1 MGGARFV
8 EFNCKSGRTNYMKKH
23 HLCLISVAVLTA
35 GCTSYRHPEPVQA
48 KDALRH
54 AMTEQSKAGALTSV
68 PKSVQSE
75 LLQLNRPPQAISMP
89 EPRLRIAA
97 HDVDAVEFFGS
108 LFKGSRYS
116 VAVHPGVAGQI
127 SVELKDVTLTEVLA
141 VVGDMYGFD
150 VQRKGNVF
158 HVYPAGL
165 RTETIP
171 VNYLMMSRRGLSRT
185 SVSTGGVASNDS
197 NSSNNNNFDNA
208 NGSTNNNTSNR
219 SSNGGSG
226 SDGNGTRIETDTN
239 SDYWTDLRDT
249 LQILVG
255 SGDGRAVITSPQAGL
270 VTVRAYPKELKA
282 VREFLSQSESHLKRQ
297 VVLEARIL
305 EVALSEGYE
314 QGVDWSGLTASWDG
328 NKGIP
333 TVAQPIL
340 TAPGSDP
347 AYKLLNGAG
356 SLGTSLVGA
365 TNPIF
370 KAIGGGAGFTITD
383 GNFNVA
389 VNLLKTQGD
398 VNTLSSPRVTA
409 TNNQKAVIKVG
420 TDEYYVTNASTT
432 ITTTPTGTDK
442 TPNVELTPFFSG
454 IALDVTPQIDEDGKV
469 LLHIHPS
476 VIDTEEQNKVIDMG
490 TTGGKLQL
498 PLAKSSIRESD
509 TVVQA
514 NNGDI
519 IVIGGLMK
527 TDKQEI
533 VSKVPLLGDIPWVG
547 EAFTN
552 RREST
557 KKVELVILLKPTVVE
572 KDTWQNELQRS
583 SELLDKWYPPKG

>member
-1 MGGARFV
+1 
-8 EFNCKSGRTNYMKKH
+8 MKKH
-23 HLCLISVAVLTA
+23 RLCLITVAMMAA
-35 GCTSYRHPEPVQA
+35 GCTTYQHPEPTQA
-48 KDALRH
+48 KDALKQ
-54 AMTEQSKAGALTSV
+54 AMNEQQKQAAPLTAL

-75 LLQLNRPPQAISMP
+75 LLQLNRPQMPVGMP
-89 EPRLRIAA
+89 EKRLRIAA
-97 HDVDAVEFFGS
+97 HDVEAVEFFGS

-116 VAVHPGVAGQI
+116 VAVHPGVAGLV
-127 SVELKDVTLTEVLA
+127 SVELKDVTLPEVLA

-158 HVYPAGL
+158 HIYPAGL

-185 SVSTGGVASNDS
+185 SVSTGGVTANDS
-197 NSSNNNNFDNA
+197 NNSSDSSFDSASNNN
-208 NGSTNNNTSNR
+208 STNNSSGNN
-219 SSNGGSG
+219 SNGNS
-226 SDGNGTRIETDTN
+226 SNGTRIETDTN
-239 SDYWTDLRDT
+239 SDYWTDLRDSLQT
-249 LQILVG
+249 LIG
-255 SGDGRAVITSPQAGL
+255 TGDGRAVITSPQAGL
-270 VTVRAYPKELKA
+270 VTIRAYPKELKA
-282 VREFLSQSESHLKRQ
+282 VREFLTQSESHLKRQ
-297 VVLEARIL
+297 VVLEARII
-305 EVALSEGYE
+305 EVALNEGYE
-314 QGVDWSGLTASWDG
+314 QGVDWSGLSASWDG
-328 NKGIP
+328 NKGI
-333 TVAQPIL
+333 T
-340 TAPGSDP
+340 G
-347 AYKLLNGAG
+347 GG
-356 SLGTSLVGA
+356 SLANTQLP
-365 TNPIF
+365 TTPNQIF
-370 KAIGGGAGFTITD
+370 TALGGGAGFKVSD

-420 TDEYYVTNASTT
+420 TDEYFVTNASTT
-432 ITTTPTGTDK
+432 TVSTTSGDRT

-454 IALDVTPQIDEDGKV
+454 ISLDVTPQIDEEGKV

-476 VIDTEEQNKVIDMG
+476 VIDTEEQTKTIKVTDSD
-490 TTGGKLQL
+490 TLVL

-557 KKVELVILLKPTVVE
+557 KKVELVIMLKPTVVE

-583 SELLDKWYPPKG
+583 SELLDKWYPAKG

>member
-1 MGGARFV
+1 
-8 EFNCKSGRTNYMKKH
+8 MKKH
-23 HLCLISVAVLTA
+23 PFCLLPLALAVA
-35 GCTSYRHPEPVQA
+35 GCTTYRHPEPVQA
-48 KDALRH
+48 KDVLKQ
-54 AMTEQSKAGALTSV
+54 AMSEQSPTAPLTSL
-68 PKSVQSE
+68 PPSVQSE
-75 LLQLNRPPQAISMP
+75 LLQLNRPQQPMTIP
-89 EPRLRIAA
+89 EKRMRIAA

-116 VAVHPGVAGQI
+116 VAVHPGVAGVI
-127 SVELKDVTLTEVLA
+127 SVELKDVTLQEALA
-141 VVGDMYGFD
+141 TVGDMYGFD

-171 VNYLMMSRRGLSRT
+171 VNYLMMARRGLSRT
-185 SVSTGGVASNDS
+185 SVSTGGVTAND
-197 NSSNNNNFDNA
+197 NNNGNNNNFDNGL
-208 NGSTNNNTSNR
+208 NNSGNNNSQGNTA
-219 SSNGGSG
+219 SG
-226 SDGNGTRIETDTN
+226 DNNTNSNGTRIETDSN
-239 SDYWTDLRDT
+239 NDYWTDLRDALQT
-249 LQILVG
+249 LIG
-255 SGDGRAVITSPQAGL
+255 TGEGRAVITSPQAGL

-282 VREFLSQSESHLKRQ
+282 VREFLDQSGEHLKRQ

-305 EVALSEGYE
+305 EVSLNEGYE
-314 QGVDWSGLTASWDG
+314 QGVDWSGLSASWDG
-328 NKGIP
+328 GKGI
-333 TVAQPIL
+333 T
-340 TAPGSDP
+340 G
-347 AYKLLNGAG
+347 GG
-356 SLGTSLVGA
+356 SLMDS
-365 TNPIF
+365 PIASTPNQIF
-370 KAIGGGAGFTITD
+370 RALGGGAGFTISD

-389 VNLLKTQGD
+389 VSLLKTQGD

-420 TDEYYVTNASTT
+420 TDEYFVTNASTT
-432 ITTTPTGTDK
+432 TTTSGTSAPIV

-454 IALDVTPQIDEDGKV
+454 IALDVTPQIDEQGKV

-476 VIDTEEQNKVIDMG
+476 VIDTEEQSKTINVG
-490 TTGGKLQL
+490 TADPLVL

-527 TDKQEI
+527 TDRQEI

-552 RREST
+552 RRESNR
-557 KKVELVILLKPTVVE
+557 KVELVILLKPTVVE
-572 KDTWQNELQRS
+572 KDTWQKELQRS

>member
-1 MGGARFV
+1 
-8 EFNCKSGRTNYMKKH
+8 MKKH
-23 HLCLISVAVLTA
+23 HFCLLPLALAVAA
-35 GCTSYRHPEPVQA
+35 CTSYQHPEPVQA
-48 KDALRH
+48 KDALKQ
-54 AMTEQSKAGALTSV
+54 AMKEQTPTAPLTTL
-68 PKSVQSE
+68 PPSVQSE
-75 LLQLNRPPQAISMP
+75 LLQLNRPQQPLAVP
-89 EPRLRIAA
+89 EKRLRIAA

-116 VAVHPGVAGQI
+116 VAVHPGVAGAI
-127 SVELKDVTLTEVLA
+127 SVELKDVTLQEALA
-141 VVGDMYGFD
+141 TVGDMYGFD

-171 VNYLMMSRRGLSRT
+171 VNYLMMARRGLSRT
-185 SVSTGGVASNDS
+185 SVSTGGVTAND
-197 NSSNNNNFDNA
+197 NNNNGNNNFDSS
-208 NGSTNNNTSNR
+208 GNNNNGNNNLG
-219 SSNGGSG
+219 SSNGDNGS
-226 SDGNGTRIETDTN
+226 SNNSNGTQIETDSN
-239 SDYWTDLRDT
+239 NDYWSDLRDALQT
-249 LQILVG
+249 LIG
-255 SGDGRAVITSPQAGL
+255 TGEGRAVITSPQAGL

-282 VREFLSQSESHLKRQ
+282 VREFLDQSGEHLKRQ

-305 EVALSEGYE
+305 EVALNEGYE
-314 QGVDWSGLTASWDG
+314 QGVDWSGLSASWDG
-328 NKGIP
+328 NKGI
-333 TVAQPIL
+333 T
-340 TAPGSDP
+340 G
-347 AYKLLNGAG
+347 GG
-356 SLGTSLVGA
+356 SLLDS
-365 TNPIF
+365 PIASTPNQIF
-370 KAIGGGAGFTITD
+370 RALGGGAGFTISD

-389 VNLLKTQGD
+389 VSLLKTQGD

-420 TDEYYVTNASTT
+420 TDEYFVTNASTT
-432 ITTTPTGTDK
+432 TTTSGNSAPIV

-454 IALDVTPQIDEDGKV
+454 IALDVTPQIDEAGRV

-476 VIDTEEQNKVIDMG
+476 VIDTEEQSKTINVG
-490 TTGGKLQL
+490 TADPLVL

-572 KDTWQNELQRS
+572 KDTWQKELQRS

>member
-1 MGGARFV
+1 
-8 EFNCKSGRTNYMKKH
+8 MKKH
-23 HLCLISVAVLTA
+23 RLCLITVAMMAA
-35 GCTSYRHPEPVQA
+35 GCTTYQHPEPTQA
-48 KDALRH
+48 KDALKQ
-54 AMTEQSKAGALTSV
+54 AMNEQQKQAAPLTAL

-75 LLQLNRPPQAISMP
+75 LLQLNRPQMPVGMP
-89 EPRLRIAA
+89 EKRLRIAA
-97 HDVDAVEFFGS
+97 HDVEAVEFFGS

-116 VAVHPGVAGQI
+116 VAVHPGVAGLV
-127 SVELKDVTLTEVLA
+127 SVELKDVTLPEVLA

-158 HVYPAGL
+158 HIYPAGL

-185 SVSTGGVASNDS
+185 SVSTGGVTANDS
-197 NSSNNNNFDNA
+197 NNSSDSSFDSASNNN
-208 NGSTNNNTSNR
+208 STNNSSGNNSNGN
-219 SSNGGSG
+219 SSNGS
-226 SDGNGTRIETDTN
+226 RIETDTN
-239 SDYWTDLRDT
+239 SDYWTDLRDSLQT
-249 LQILVG
+249 LIG
-255 SGDGRAVITSPQAGL
+255 TGDGRAVITSPQAGL
-270 VTVRAYPKELKA
+270 VTIRAYPKELKA
-282 VREFLSQSESHLKRQ
+282 VREFLNQSDSHLKRQ
-297 VVLEARIL
+297 VVLEARII
-305 EVALSEGYE
+305 EVALNEGYE
-314 QGVDWSGLTASWDG
+314 QGVDWSGLSASWDG
-328 NKGIP
+328 NKGI
-333 TVAQPIL
+333 T
-340 TAPGSDP
+340 G
-347 AYKLLNGAG
+347 GG
-356 SLGTSLVGA
+356 SLANTQLP
-365 TNPIF
+365 TTPNQIF
-370 KAIGGGAGFTITD
+370 TALGGGAGFKVSD

-420 TDEYYVTNASTT
+420 TDEYFVTNASTT
-432 ITTTPTGTDK
+432 TVSTTSGDRT

-454 IALDVTPQIDEDGKV
+454 ISLDVTPQIDEEGKV

-476 VIDTEEQNKVIDMG
+476 VIDTEEQTKTIKVTDSD
-490 TTGGKLQL
+490 TLVL

-557 KKVELVILLKPTVVE
+557 KKVELVIMLKPTVVE

-583 SELLDKWYPPKG
+583 SELLDKWYPAKG

>member
-1 MGGARFV
+1 
-8 EFNCKSGRTNYMKKH
+8 MKKN
-23 HLCLISVAVLTA
+23 HLCLISVAVLAA

-48 KDALRH
+48 KDALKH
-54 AMTEQSKAGALTSV
+54 AMTEQNKVGALATV

-75 LLQLNRPPQAISMP
+75 LLQMNRPPQAISMP
-89 EPRLRIAA
+89 EQRLRIAA
-97 HDVDAVEFFGS
+97 HDVEAVEFFGS

-116 VAVHPGVAGQI
+116 VAVHPGVGGLV
-127 SVELKDVTLTEVLA
+127 SVELKDVTLPEVLA

-185 SVSTGGVASNDS
+185 SVSTGGVTANDNNSN
-197 NSSNNNNFDNA
+197 NSSVDNA
-208 NGSTNNNTSNR
+208 NGNSSGSNN
-219 SSNGGSG
+219 SSNGSSG
-226 SDGNGTRIETDTN
+226 SNSSNGTRIETDTN
-239 SDYWTDLRDT
+239 SDYWTDLRT
-249 LQILVG
+249 SLEMLIG

-270 VTVRAYPKELKA
+270 VTIRAYPKELKA
-282 VREFLSQSESHLKRQ
+282 VREFLSQSETHLKRQ

-305 EVALSEGYE
+305 EVALNEGYE
-314 QGVDWSGLTASWDG
+314 QGVDWSGLSASWDG
-328 NKGIP
+328 NKGITGGSSLSP
-333 TVAQPIL
+333 TQLPTTPNQIF
-340 TAPGSDP
+340 TA
-347 AYKLLNGAG
+347 L
-356 SLGTSLVGA
+356 
-365 TNPIF
+365 
-370 KAIGGGAGFTITD
+370 GGGAGFKISD
-383 GNFNVA
+383 GNFNMA

-420 TDEYYVTNASTT
+420 TDEYFVTKASTT
-432 ITTTPTGTDK
+432 ITSNSSGVSDR

-454 IALDVTPQIDEDGKV
+454 ISLDVTPQIDEEGKV

-490 TTGGKLQL
+490 TSGGRLEL

-533 VSKVPLLGDIPWVG
+533 VSKVPLLGDIPWIG

-572 KDTWQNELQRS
+572 KDTWQNELKRS
-583 SELLDKWYPPKG
+583 ADLLDKWYPPKG

>member
-8 EFNCKSGRTNYMKKH
+8 EFNCKSGCTYYMKKH
-23 HLCLISVAVLTA
+23 HLCLISAAVLTA

-54 AMTEQSKAGALTSV
+54 AMTEQNKGGALTSV

-185 SVSTGGVASNDS
+185 SVSTGGVASNDN

-208 NGSTNNNTSNR
+208 NNNTNNSTSNR
-219 SSNGGSG
+219 SSNGNSN
-226 SDGNGTRIETDTN
+226 SDSNGTRIETDTN

-249 LQILVG
+249 LQTLIG

-270 VTVRAYPKELKA
+270 VTIRAYPKELKA
-282 VREFLSQSESHLKRQ
+282 VREFLNQSESHLKRQ

-305 EVALSEGYE
+305 EVALNEGYE
-314 QGVDWSGLTASWDG
+314 QGVDWSGLSASWDG
-328 NKGIP
+328 NKGI
-333 TVAQPIL
+333 T
-340 TAPGSDP
+340 G
-347 AYKLLNGAG
+347 GG
-356 SLGTSLVGA
+356 SLTPSTIA
-365 TNPIF
+365 NTPNQIF
-370 KAIGGGAGFTITD
+370 SALGGGAGFKISD

-420 TDEYYVTNASTT
+420 TDEYFVTNASTT
-432 ITTTPTGTDK
+432 TTTSGTSAPIV

-454 IALDVTPQIDEDGKV
+454 IALDVTPQIDEEGKV

-476 VIDTEEQNKVIDMG
+476 VIDTEEQKKTIDVG
-490 TTGGKLQL
+490 TADPLIL

>member
-1 MGGARFV
+1 
-8 EFNCKSGRTNYMKKH
+8 MKTH
-23 HLCLISVAVLTA
+23 RLCLIAVAMMAA
-35 GCTSYRHPEPVQA
+35 GCTTYRHPEPTQA
-48 KDALRH
+48 KDALKQ
-54 AMTEQSKAGALTSV
+54 AMSEQQKQAAPLTTL
-68 PKSVQSE
+68 PESVQSE
-75 LLQLNRPPQAISMP
+75 LLQLNRPQTPVPMP
-89 EPRLRIAA
+89 EKRLRIAA
-97 HDVDAVEFFGS
+97 HDVEAVEFFGS

-116 VAVHPGVAGQI
+116 VAVHPGVSGLV
-127 SVELKDVTLTEVLA
+127 SVELKDVTLQEVLA

-158 HVYPAGL
+158 HIYPAGL

-185 SVSTGGVASNDS
+185 SVSTGGVTSNDNNNSNNNSFDSANSNNTSTS
-197 NSSNNNNFDNA
+197 NSS
-208 NGSTNNNTSNR
+208 G
-219 SSNGGSG
+219 SNGN
-226 SDGNGTRIETDTN
+226 SDNSNGTRIETDTN
-239 SDYWTDLRDT
+239 SDYWTDLRT
-249 LQILVG
+249 SLEMLIG
-255 SGDGRAVITSPQAGL
+255 TGDGRAVITSPQAGL
-270 VTVRAYPKELKA
+270 VTIRAYPKELKA
-282 VREFLSQSESHLKRQ
+282 VREFLNQSESHLKRQ

-314 QGVDWSGLTASWDG
+314 QGVDWSGLTASWGG

-347 AYKLLNGAG
+347 AYNLLNGAG

-365 TNPIF
+365 ANPIF

-420 TDEYYVTNASTT
+420 TDEYFVTNASTT
-432 ITTTPTGTDK
+432 ITTNFSGVSDK

-454 IALDVTPQIDEDGKV
+454 IALDVTPQIDEEGKV

-490 TTGGKLQL
+490 TTGGKLEL
-498 PLAKSSIRESD
+498 PLARSSIRESD

-572 KDTWQNELQRS
+572 KETWQNELQRS
-583 SELLDKWYPPKG
+583 ADLLDKWYPPKG

>member
-1 MGGARFV
+1 
-8 EFNCKSGRTNYMKKH
+8 MKKH
-23 HLCLISVAVLTA
+23 PFCLLPLALAMA
-35 GCTSYRHPEPVQA
+35 GCTTYRHPEPVQA
-48 KDALRH
+48 KDALKQ
-54 AMTEQSKAGALTSV
+54 AMSEQTPTAPLTTL
-68 PKSVQSE
+68 PPSVQSE
-75 LLQLNRPPQAISMP
+75 LLQLNRPLQPLPVP
-89 EPRLRIAA
+89 EKRMRIAA

-116 VAVHPGVAGQI
+116 VAVHPGVAGAI
-127 SVELKDVTLTEVLA
+127 SVELKDVTLQEALA
-141 VVGDMYGFD
+141 TVGDMYGFD

-171 VNYLMMSRRGLSRT
+171 VNYLMMARRGLSRT
-185 SVSTGGVASNDS
+185 SVSTGGVTAND
-197 NSSNNNNFDNA
+197 NNNNGNNNNVDNGLNNGGNNNFD
-208 NGSTNNNTSNR
+208 S
-219 SSNGGSG
+219 SSNGDSNAN
-226 SDGNGTRIETDTN
+226 GNGTRIETDSN
-239 SDYWTDLRDT
+239 NDYWTDLRDSLQT
-249 LQILVG
+249 LIG
-255 SGDGRAVITSPQAGL
+255 NGEGRAVITSPQAGL

-282 VREFLSQSESHLKRQ
+282 VREFLDQSGEHLKRQ

-305 EVALSEGYE
+305 EVSLNEGYE
-314 QGVDWSGLTASWDG
+314 QGVDWSGLSASWDG
-328 NKGIP
+328 GKGI
-333 TVAQPIL
+333 T
-340 TAPGSDP
+340 G
-347 AYKLLNGAG
+347 GG
-356 SLGTSLVGA
+356 SLLDS
-365 TNPIF
+365 PIANTPNQIF
-370 KAIGGGAGFTITD
+370 RALGGGAGFTISD

-389 VNLLKTQGD
+389 VSLLKTQGD

-420 TDEYYVTNASTT
+420 TDEYFVTNASTT
-432 ITTTPTGTDK
+432 TTTSGNSAPIV

-454 IALDVTPQIDEDGKV
+454 IALDVTPQIDEAGRV

-476 VIDTEEQNKVIDMG
+476 VIDTEEQSKTINVG
-490 TTGGKLQL
+490 TADPLVL

-519 IVIGGLMK
+519 VVIGGLMK

-552 RREST
+552 RRESNR
-557 KKVELVILLKPTVVE
+557 KVELVIMLKPTVVE
-572 KDTWQNELQRS
+572 KDTWQQELQRS

>member
-1 MGGARFV
+1 
-8 EFNCKSGRTNYMKKH
+8 MKKH
-23 HLCLISVAVLTA
+23 PFCLLPLALAVA
-35 GCTSYRHPEPVQA
+35 GCTTYRHPEPVQA
-48 KDALRH
+48 KDALKQ
-54 AMTEQSKAGALTSV
+54 AVSEQSPTAPLTSL
-68 PKSVQSE
+68 PPSVQSE
-75 LLQLNRPPQAISMP
+75 LLQLNRPQQPMTIP
-89 EPRLRIAA
+89 EKRMRIAA

-116 VAVHPGVAGQI
+116 VAVHPGVAGVI
-127 SVELKDVTLTEVLA
+127 SVELKDVTLQEALA
-141 VVGDMYGFD
+141 TVGDMYGFD

-171 VNYLMMSRRGLSRT
+171 VNYLMMARRGLSRT
-185 SVSTGGVASNDS
+185 SVSTGGVTAND
-197 NSSNNNNFDNA
+197 NNNGNNNNFDNGL
-208 NGSTNNNTSNR
+208 NNSGNNNSQGNTA
-219 SSNGGSG
+219 SG
-226 SDGNGTRIETDTN
+226 DNNTNSNGTRIETDSN
-239 SDYWTDLRDT
+239 NDYWTDLRDALQT
-249 LQILVG
+249 LIG
-255 SGDGRAVITSPQAGL
+255 TGEGRAVITSPQAGL

-282 VREFLSQSESHLKRQ
+282 VREFLDQSGEHLKRQ

-305 EVALSEGYE
+305 EVSLNEGYE
-314 QGVDWSGLTASWDG
+314 QGVDWSGLSASWDG
-328 NKGIP
+328 GKGI
-333 TVAQPIL
+333 T
-340 TAPGSDP
+340 G
-347 AYKLLNGAG
+347 GG
-356 SLGTSLVGA
+356 SLMDS
-365 TNPIF
+365 PIASTPNQIF
-370 KAIGGGAGFTITD
+370 RALGGGAGFTISD

-389 VNLLKTQGD
+389 VSLLKTQGD

-420 TDEYYVTNASTT
+420 TDEYFVTNASTT
-432 ITTTPTGTDK
+432 TTTSGTSAPIV

-454 IALDVTPQIDEDGKV
+454 IALDVTPQIDEQGKV

-476 VIDTEEQNKVIDMG
+476 VIDTEEQSKTINVG
-490 TTGGKLQL
+490 TADPLVL

-527 TDKQEI
+527 TDRQEI

-552 RREST
+552 RRESNR
-557 KKVELVILLKPTVVE
+557 KVELVILLKPTVVE
-572 KDTWQNELQRS
+572 KDTWQKELQRS

>member
-8 EFNCKSGRTNYMKKH
+8 EFNCKSGCIYYMKKH
-23 HLCLISVAVLTA
+23 HLCLISAAVLTA

-54 AMTEQSKAGALTSV
+54 AMTEQNKGGALTSV

-185 SVSTGGVASNDS
+185 SVSTGGVTANDNNGNS
-197 NSSNNNNFDNA
+197 NSFDNA
-208 NGSTNNNTSNR
+208 NGSNNSTSNSNR
-219 SSNGGSG
+219 SSNGSSN
-226 SDGNGTRIETDTN
+226 SDSNGTRIETDTN

-249 LQILVG
+249 LQTLIG

-270 VTVRAYPKELKA
+270 VTIRAYPKELKA
-282 VREFLSQSESHLKRQ
+282 VREFLNQSESHLKRQ

-305 EVALSEGYE
+305 EVALNEGYE
-314 QGVDWSGLTASWDG
+314 QGVDWSGLSASWDG
-328 NKGIP
+328 NKGITGGGSAAPSQLP
-333 TVAQPIL
+333 TTPNQ
-340 TAPGSDP
+340 
-347 AYKLLNGAG
+347 
-356 SLGTSLVGA
+356 
-365 TNPIF
+365 IF
-370 KAIGGGAGFTITD
+370 SALGGGAGFKISD

-420 TDEYYVTNASTT
+420 TDEYFVTNASTT
-432 ITTTPTGTDK
+432 ITTNSSGVSDK

-454 IALDVTPQIDEDGKV
+454 IALDVTPQIDEEGKV

-476 VIDTEEQNKVIDMG
+476 VIDTEEQQKTIDMG
-490 TTGGKLQL
+490 TSGGTLQL

>member
-1 MGGARFV
+1 
-8 EFNCKSGRTNYMKKH
+8 MKKN
-23 HLCLISVAVLTA
+23 HLCLISVAVLAA

-48 KDALRH
+48 KDALKH
-54 AMTEQSKAGALTSV
+54 AMTEQNKVGALATV

-75 LLQLNRPPQAISMP
+75 LLQMNRPPQAISMP
-89 EPRLRIAA
+89 EQRLRIAA
-97 HDVDAVEFFGS
+97 HDVEAVEFFGS

-116 VAVHPGVAGQI
+116 VAVHPGVGGLV
-127 SVELKDVTLTEVLA
+127 SVELKDVTLPEVLA
-141 VVGDMYGFD
+141 VVGEMYGFD

-185 SVSTGGVASNDS
+185 SVSTGGVTANDNNSN
-197 NSSNNNNFDNA
+197 NSSVDNA
-208 NGSTNNNTSNR
+208 NGNSSGSNN
-219 SSNGGSG
+219 SSNGSSG
-226 SDGNGTRIETDTN
+226 SNSSNGTRIETDTN
-239 SDYWTDLRDT
+239 SDYWTDLRGS
-249 LQILVG
+249 LEMLIG
-255 SGDGRAVITSPQAGL
+255 SGDGRAVIISPQAGL
-270 VTVRAYPKELKA
+270 VTIRAYPKELKA
-282 VREFLSQSESHLKRQ
+282 VREFLSQSETHLKRQ

-305 EVALSEGYE
+305 EVALNEGYE
-314 QGVDWSGLTASWDG
+314 QGVDWSGLSASWDG
-328 NKGIP
+328 NKGI
-333 TVAQPIL
+333 T
-340 TAPGSDP
+340 G
-347 AYKLLNGAG
+347 GG
-356 SLGTSLVGA
+356 SLSL
-365 TNPIF
+365 TQLPTTPNQIF
-370 KAIGGGAGFTITD
+370 TALGGGAGFKISD

-420 TDEYYVTNASTT
+420 TDEYFVTNATTT
-432 ITTTPTGTDK
+432 ITSTTTGSER

-454 IALDVTPQIDEDGKV
+454 IALDVTPQIDEEGRV

-476 VIDTEEQNKVIDMG
+476 VIDTEEQNKTIDLG
-490 TTGGKLQL
+490 TTGGKMTL

-533 VSKVPLLGDIPWVG
+533 VSKVPLLGDIPWIG

-557 KKVELVILLKPTVVE
+557 KKVELVIMLKPTVVE
-572 KDTWQNELQRS
+572 KDTWQNELKRS
-583 SELLDKWYPPKG
+583 ADLLDKWYPPKG

>member
-1 MGGARFV
+1 
-8 EFNCKSGRTNYMKKH
+8 MKKH
-23 HLCLISVAVLTA
+23 RLCLITVAMMAA
-35 GCTSYRHPEPVQA
+35 GCTTYQHPEPTQA
-48 KDALRH
+48 KDALKQ
-54 AMTEQSKAGALTSV
+54 AMNEQQKQAAPLTAL

-75 LLQLNRPPQAISMP
+75 LLQLNRPQMPVGMP
-89 EPRLRIAA
+89 EKRLRIAA
-97 HDVDAVEFFGS
+97 HDVEAVEFFGS

-116 VAVHPGVAGQI
+116 VAVHPGVAGLV
-127 SVELKDVTLTEVLA
+127 SVELKDVTLPEVLA

-158 HVYPAGL
+158 HIYPAGL

-185 SVSTGGVASNDS
+185 SVSTGGVTANDS
-197 NSSNNNNFDNA
+197 NNSSDSSFDSASNNNS
-208 NGSTNNNTSNR
+208 GSNSST
-219 SSNGGSG
+219 SSNSSG
-226 SDGNGTRIETDTN
+226 DNNNGTRIETDTN
-239 SDYWTDLRDT
+239 SDYWTDLRDSLQT
-249 LQILVG
+249 LIG
-255 SGDGRAVITSPQAGL
+255 TGDGRAVITSPQAGL
-270 VTVRAYPKELKA
+270 VTIRAYPKELKA
-282 VREFLSQSESHLKRQ
+282 VREFLTQSESHLKRQ
-297 VVLEARIL
+297 VVLEARII
-305 EVALSEGYE
+305 EVALNEGYE
-314 QGVDWSGLTASWDG
+314 QGVDWSGLSASWDG
-328 NKGIP
+328 KKGI
-333 TVAQPIL
+333 TGGQ
-340 TAPGSDP
+340 
-347 AYKLLNGAG
+347 
-356 SLGTSLVGA
+356 SLANTQLPS
-365 TNPIF
+365 TPNQIF
-370 KAIGGGAGFTITD
+370 SALGGGAGFKISD

-432 ITTTPTGTDK
+432 ITTTSTGTDK

-454 IALDVTPQIDEDGKV
+454 IALDVTPQIDEEGKV

-490 TTGGKLQL
+490 TSGGKLQL

-557 KKVELVILLKPTVVE
+557 KKVELVIMLKPTVVE

-583 SELLDKWYPPKG
+583 SELLDKWYPAKG

>member
-1 MGGARFV
+1 
-8 EFNCKSGRTNYMKKH
+8 MKKH
-23 HLCLISVAVLTA
+23 PFCLLPLALAVA
-35 GCTSYRHPEPVQA
+35 GCTTYRHPEPVQA
-48 KDALRH
+48 KDALKQ
-54 AMTEQSKAGALTSV
+54 AMSEQSPTAPLTSL
-68 PKSVQSE
+68 PPSVQSE
-75 LLQLNRPPQAISMP
+75 LLQLNRPQQPMTIP
-89 EPRLRIAA
+89 EKRMRIAA

-116 VAVHPGVAGQI
+116 VAVHPGVAGVI
-127 SVELKDVTLTEVLA
+127 SVELKDVTLQEALA
-141 VVGDMYGFD
+141 TVGDMYGFD

-171 VNYLMMSRRGLSRT
+171 VNYLMMARRGLSRT
-185 SVSTGGVASNDS
+185 SVSTGGVTAND
-197 NSSNNNNFDNA
+197 NNNGNNNNFDNGL
-208 NGSTNNNTSNR
+208 NNSGNNNSQGNTA
-219 SSNGGSG
+219 SG
-226 SDGNGTRIETDTN
+226 DNNTNSNGTRIETDSN
-239 SDYWTDLRDT
+239 NDYWTDLRDALQT
-249 LQILVG
+249 LIG
-255 SGDGRAVITSPQAGL
+255 TGEGRAVITSPQAGL

-282 VREFLSQSESHLKRQ
+282 VREFLDQSGEHLKRQ

-305 EVALSEGYE
+305 EVSLNEGYE
-314 QGVDWSGLTASWDG
+314 QGVDWSGLSASWDG
-328 NKGIP
+328 GKGI
-333 TVAQPIL
+333 T
-340 TAPGSDP
+340 G
-347 AYKLLNGAG
+347 GG
-356 SLGTSLVGA
+356 SLMDS
-365 TNPIF
+365 PIASTPNQIF
-370 KAIGGGAGFTITD
+370 RALGGGAGFTISD

-389 VNLLKTQGD
+389 VSLLKTQGD

-420 TDEYYVTNASTT
+420 TDEYFVTNASTT
-432 ITTTPTGTDK
+432 TTTSGTSAPIV

-454 IALDVTPQIDEDGKV
+454 IALDVTPQIDEQGKV

-476 VIDTEEQNKVIDMG
+476 VIDTEEQSKTINVG
-490 TTGGKLQL
+490 TADPLVL

-527 TDKQEI
+527 TDRQEI

-552 RREST
+552 RRESNR
-557 KKVELVILLKPTVVE
+557 KVELVIVLKPTVVE
-572 KDTWQNELQRS
+572 KDTWQKELQRS

>member
-8 EFNCKSGRTNYMKKH
+8 EFNCKSGCTYYMKKH
-23 HLCLISVAVLTA
+23 HLCLISAAMLTA

-54 AMTEQSKAGALTSV
+54 AMTEQNKGGALTSV

-185 SVSTGGVASNDS
+185 SVSTGGVASNDN

-208 NGSTNNNTSNR
+208 NNNTNNSTSNR
-219 SSNGGSG
+219 SSSG
-226 SDGNGTRIETDTN
+226 NSNSDSNGTRIETDTN

-249 LQILVG
+249 LQTLIG

-270 VTVRAYPKELKA
+270 VTIRAYPKELKA
-282 VREFLSQSESHLKRQ
+282 VREFLNQSESHLKRQ

-305 EVALSEGYE
+305 EVSLNEGYE
-314 QGVDWSGLTASWDG
+314 QGVDWSGLSASWDG
-328 NKGIP
+328 NKGI
-333 TVAQPIL
+333 T
-340 TAPGSDP
+340 G
-347 AYKLLNGAG
+347 GG
-356 SLGTSLVGA
+356 SLTPS
-365 TNPIF
+365 TIINTPNQIF
-370 KAIGGGAGFTITD
+370 SALGGGAGFKISD

-420 TDEYYVTNASTT
+420 TDEYFVTNASTT
-432 ITTTPTGTDK
+432 TTTSGTSAPIV

-454 IALDVTPQIDEDGKV
+454 IALDVTPQIDEEGKV

-476 VIDTEEQNKVIDMG
+476 VIDTEEQKKTIDVG
-490 TTGGKLQL
+490 TADPLIL

>member
-1 MGGARFV
+1 
-8 EFNCKSGRTNYMKKH
+8 MKKH
-23 HLCLISVAVLTA
+23 PFCLLPLALAVA
-35 GCTSYRHPEPVQA
+35 GCTTYRHPEPVQA
-48 KDALRH
+48 KDALKQ
-54 AMTEQSKAGALTSV
+54 AMSEQSPTAPLTSL
-68 PKSVQSE
+68 PPSVQSE
-75 LLQLNRPPQAISMP
+75 LLQLNRPQQPMTIP
-89 EPRLRIAA
+89 EKRMRIAA

-116 VAVHPGVAGQI
+116 VAVHPGVAGVI
-127 SVELKDVTLTEVLA
+127 SVELKDVTLQEALA
-141 VVGDMYGFD
+141 TVGDMYGFD

-171 VNYLMMSRRGLSRT
+171 VNYLMMARRGLSRT
-185 SVSTGGVASNDS
+185 SVSTGGVTAND
-197 NSSNNNNFDNA
+197 NNNGNNNNFDNGL
-208 NGSTNNNTSNR
+208 NNSGNNNQGNTA
-219 SSNGGSG
+219 SG
-226 SDGNGTRIETDTN
+226 DNNTNSNGTRIETDSN
-239 SDYWTDLRDT
+239 NDYWTDLRDALQT
-249 LQILVG
+249 LIG
-255 SGDGRAVITSPQAGL
+255 TGEGRAVITSPQAGL

-282 VREFLSQSESHLKRQ
+282 VREFLDQSGEHLKRQ

-305 EVALSEGYE
+305 EVSLNEGYE
-314 QGVDWSGLTASWDG
+314 QGVDWSGLSASWDG
-328 NKGIP
+328 GKGI
-333 TVAQPIL
+333 T
-340 TAPGSDP
+340 G
-347 AYKLLNGAG
+347 GG
-356 SLGTSLVGA
+356 SLMDS
-365 TNPIF
+365 PIASTPNQIF
-370 KAIGGGAGFTITD
+370 RALGGGAGFTISD

-389 VNLLKTQGD
+389 VSLLKTQGD

-420 TDEYYVTNASTT
+420 TDEYFVTNASTT
-432 ITTTPTGTDK
+432 TTTSGTSAPIV

-454 IALDVTPQIDEDGKV
+454 IALDVTPQIDEQGKV

-476 VIDTEEQNKVIDMG
+476 VIDTEEQSKTISVG
-490 TTGGKLQL
+490 TADPLVL

-527 TDKQEI
+527 TDRQEI

-552 RREST
+552 RRESNR
-557 KKVELVILLKPTVVE
+557 KVELVILLKPTVVE
-572 KDTWQNELQRS
+572 KDTWQKELQRS

>member
-1 MGGARFV
+1 
-8 EFNCKSGRTNYMKKH
+8 MKKH
-23 HLCLISVAVLTA
+23 PFCLLPLALAVA
-35 GCTSYRHPEPVQA
+35 GCTTYRHPEPVQA
-48 KDALRH
+48 KDALKQ
-54 AMTEQSKAGALTSV
+54 AMSEQSPTAPLTSL
-68 PKSVQSE
+68 PPSVQSE
-75 LLQLNRPPQAISMP
+75 LLQLNRPQQPMTIP
-89 EPRLRIAA
+89 EKRMRIAA

-116 VAVHPGVAGQI
+116 VAVHPGVAGVI
-127 SVELKDVTLTEVLA
+127 SVELKDVTLQEALA
-141 VVGDMYGFD
+141 TVGDMYGFD

-171 VNYLMMSRRGLSRT
+171 VNYLMMARRGLSRT
-185 SVSTGGVASNDS
+185 SVSTGGVTAND
-197 NSSNNNNFDNA
+197 NNNGNNNNFDNGL
-208 NGSTNNNTSNR
+208 NNSGNNNSQGNTA
-219 SSNGGSG
+219 SG
-226 SDGNGTRIETDTN
+226 DNNTNSNGTRIETDSN
-239 SDYWTDLRDT
+239 NDYWTDLRDALQT
-249 LQILVG
+249 LIG
-255 SGDGRAVITSPQAGL
+255 TGEGRAVITSPQAGL

-282 VREFLSQSESHLKRQ
+282 VREFLDQSGEHLKRQ

-305 EVALSEGYE
+305 EVSLNEGYE
-314 QGVDWSGLTASWDG
+314 QGVDWSGLSASWDG
-328 NKGIP
+328 GKGI
-333 TVAQPIL
+333 T
-340 TAPGSDP
+340 G
-347 AYKLLNGAG
+347 GG
-356 SLGTSLVGA
+356 SLLDS
-365 TNPIF
+365 PIASTPNQIF
-370 KAIGGGAGFTITD
+370 RALGGGAGFTISD

-389 VNLLKTQGD
+389 VSLLKTQGD

-420 TDEYYVTNASTT
+420 TDEYFVTNASTT
-432 ITTTPTGTDK
+432 TTTSGNSAPIV

-454 IALDVTPQIDEDGKV
+454 IALDVTPQIDEAGRV

-476 VIDTEEQNKVIDMG
+476 VIDTEEQSKTINVG
-490 TTGGKLQL
+490 TADPLVL

-572 KDTWQNELQRS
+572 KDTWQKELQRS

>member
-1 MGGARFV
+1 
-8 EFNCKSGRTNYMKKH
+8 MKKH
-23 HLCLISVAVLTA
+23 RLCLITVAMMAA
-35 GCTSYRHPEPVQA
+35 GCTTYQHPEPTQA
-48 KDALRH
+48 KDALKQ
-54 AMTEQSKAGALTSV
+54 AMNEQQKQAAPLTAL

-75 LLQLNRPPQAISMP
+75 LLQLNRPQMPVGMP
-89 EPRLRIAA
+89 EKRLRIAA
-97 HDVDAVEFFGS
+97 HDVEAVEFFGS

-116 VAVHPGVAGQI
+116 VAVHPGVAGQV
-127 SVELKDVTLTEVLA
+127 SVELKDVTLPEVLA

-158 HVYPAGL
+158 HIYPAGL

-185 SVSTGGVASNDS
+185 SVSTGGVTANDS
-197 NSSNNNNFDNA
+197 NNDSNGSFDNSSNNN
-208 NGSTNNNTSNR
+208 STNNS
-219 SSNGGSG
+219 SSNNSSG
-226 SDGNGTRIETDTN
+226 DSSNGTRIETDTN
-239 SDYWTDLRDT
+239 SDYWTDLRDSLQT
-249 LQILVG
+249 LIG

-270 VTVRAYPKELKA
+270 VTIRAYPKELKA

-297 VVLEARIL
+297 VVLEARII
-305 EVALSEGYE
+305 EVALNEGYE
-314 QGVDWSGLTASWDG
+314 QGVDWSGLSASWDG
-328 NKGIP
+328 GKGI
-333 TVAQPIL
+333 T
-340 TAPGSDP
+340 G
-347 AYKLLNGAG
+347 GG
-356 SLGTSLVGA
+356 SLAGTQLP
-365 TNPIF
+365 TTPNQIF
-370 KAIGGGAGFTITD
+370 SALGGGAGFKISD

-420 TDEYYVTNASTT
+420 TDEYFVTNASTT
-432 ITTTPTGTDK
+432 TVTSTGTAEPIV

-454 IALDVTPQIDEDGKV
+454 IALDVTPQIDEEGRV

-476 VIDTEEQNKVIDMG
+476 VIDTEEQKKIINVG
-490 TTGGKLQL
+490 TAKPLEL

-557 KKVELVILLKPTVVE
+557 KKVELVIMLKPTVVE

-583 SELLDKWYPPKG
+583 SELLDKWYPAKG

>member
-1 MGGARFV
+1 
-8 EFNCKSGRTNYMKKH
+8 MKKH
-23 HLCLISVAVLTA
+23 PFCLLPLALAVA
-35 GCTSYRHPEPVQA
+35 GCTTYRHPEPVQA
-48 KDALRH
+48 KDALKQ
-54 AMTEQSKAGALTSV
+54 AMSEQSPTAPLTSL
-68 PKSVQSE
+68 PPSVQSE
-75 LLQLNRPPQAISMP
+75 LLQFNRPQQPMTIP
-89 EPRLRIAA
+89 EKRMRIAA

-116 VAVHPGVAGQI
+116 VAVHPGVAGVI
-127 SVELKDVTLTEVLA
+127 SVELKDVTLQEALA
-141 VVGDMYGFD
+141 TVGDMYGFD

-171 VNYLMMSRRGLSRT
+171 VNYLMMARRGLSRT
-185 SVSTGGVASNDS
+185 SVSTGGVTAND
-197 NSSNNNNFDNA
+197 NNNGNNNNFDNGL
-208 NGSTNNNTSNR
+208 NNSGNNNSQGNTA
-219 SSNGGSG
+219 SG
-226 SDGNGTRIETDTN
+226 DNNTNSNGTRIETDSN
-239 SDYWTDLRDT
+239 NDYWTDLRDSLQT
-249 LQILVG
+249 LIG
-255 SGDGRAVITSPQAGL
+255 TGEGRAVITSPQAGL

-282 VREFLSQSESHLKRQ
+282 VREFLDQSGEHLKRQ

-305 EVALSEGYE
+305 EVSLNEGYE
-314 QGVDWSGLTASWDG
+314 QGVDWSGLSASWDG
-328 NKGIP
+328 GKGI
-333 TVAQPIL
+333 T
-340 TAPGSDP
+340 G
-347 AYKLLNGAG
+347 GG
-356 SLGTSLVGA
+356 SLMDS
-365 TNPIF
+365 PIASTPNQIF
-370 KAIGGGAGFTITD
+370 RALGGGAGFTISD

-389 VNLLKTQGD
+389 VSLLKTQGD

-420 TDEYYVTNASTT
+420 TDEYFVTNASTT
-432 ITTTPTGTDK
+432 TTTSGTSAPIV

-454 IALDVTPQIDEDGKV
+454 IALDVTPQIDEQGKV

-476 VIDTEEQNKVIDMG
+476 VIDTEEQSKTISVG
-490 TTGGKLQL
+490 TADPLVL

-527 TDKQEI
+527 TDRQEI

-552 RREST
+552 RRESNR
-557 KKVELVILLKPTVVE
+557 KVELVILLKPTVVE
-572 KDTWQNELQRS
+572 KDTWQKELQRS

>member
-1 MGGARFV
+1 
-8 EFNCKSGRTNYMKKH
+8 MKKH
-23 HLCLISVAVLTA
+23 HFCLLPLALAVAA
-35 GCTSYRHPEPVQA
+35 CTSYQHPEPVQA
-48 KDALRH
+48 KDALKQ
-54 AMTEQSKAGALTSV
+54 AMKEQTPTAPLTTL
-68 PKSVQSE
+68 PPSVQSE
-75 LLQLNRPPQAISMP
+75 LLQLNRPQQPLAVP
-89 EPRLRIAA
+89 EKRLRIAA

-116 VAVHPGVAGQI
+116 VAVHPGVAGAI
-127 SVELKDVTLTEVLA
+127 SVELKDVTLQEALA
-141 VVGDMYGFD
+141 TVGDMYGFD

-171 VNYLMMSRRGLSRT
+171 VNYLMMARRGLSRT
-185 SVSTGGVASNDS
+185 SVSTGGVTANDNNNNGNNNVDSSGNNNNGNNSLGSSNGDNGNS
-197 NSSNNNNFDNA
+197 NSS
-208 NGSTNNNTSNR
+208 
-219 SSNGGSG
+219 
-226 SDGNGTRIETDTN
+226 NGTRIETDSN
-239 SDYWTDLRDT
+239 NDYWSDLRDALQT
-249 LQILVG
+249 LIG
-255 SGDGRAVITSPQAGL
+255 TGEGRAVITSPQAGL
-270 VTVRAYPKELKA
+270 ITVRAYPKELKA
-282 VREFLSQSESHLKRQ
+282 VREFLDQSGEHLKRQ

-305 EVALSEGYE
+305 EVALNEGYE

-340 TAPGSDP
+340 TAPGSNP
-347 AYKLLNGAG
+347 AYNLLNGAG

-389 VNLLKTQGD
+389 VSLLKTQGD

-420 TDEYYVTNASTT
+420 TDEYFVTNASTT
-432 ITTTPTGTDK
+432 TTTSGNSAPIV

-454 IALDVTPQIDEDGKV
+454 IALDVTPQIDEAGRV

-476 VIDTEEQNKVIDMG
+476 VIDTEEQSKTINVG
-490 TTGGKLQL
+490 TADPLVL
-498 PLAKSSIRESD
+498 PLAKSAIRESD

-572 KDTWQNELQRS
+572 KDTWQQELQRS

>member
-1 MGGARFV
+1 
-8 EFNCKSGRTNYMKKH
+8 MKKPPF
-23 HLCLISVAVLTA
+23 CLLPLALAVA
-35 GCTSYRHPEPVQA
+35 GCTTYRHPEPVQA
-48 KDALRH
+48 KDALKQ
-54 AMTEQSKAGALTSV
+54 AMSEQSPTAPLTSL
-68 PKSVQSE
+68 PPSVQSE
-75 LLQLNRPPQAISMP
+75 LLQLNRPQQPMTIP
-89 EPRLRIAA
+89 EKRMRIAA

-116 VAVHPGVAGQI
+116 VAVHPGVAGVI
-127 SVELKDVTLTEVLA
+127 SVELKDVTLQEALA
-141 VVGDMYGFD
+141 TVGDMYGFD

-171 VNYLMMSRRGLSRT
+171 VNYLMMARRGLSRT
-185 SVSTGGVASNDS
+185 SVSTGGVTAND
-197 NSSNNNNFDNA
+197 NNNGNNNFDNGL
-208 NGSTNNNTSNR
+208 NNSGNNNSQGNTA
-219 SSNGGSG
+219 SG
-226 SDGNGTRIETDTN
+226 DNNTNSNGTRIETDSN
-239 SDYWTDLRDT
+239 NDYWTDLRDALQT
-249 LQILVG
+249 LIG
-255 SGDGRAVITSPQAGL
+255 TGEGRAVITSPQAGL

-282 VREFLSQSESHLKRQ
+282 VREFLDQSGEHLKRQ

-305 EVALSEGYE
+305 EVSLNEGYE
-314 QGVDWSGLTASWDG
+314 QGVDWSGLSASWDG
-328 NKGIP
+328 GKGI
-333 TVAQPIL
+333 T
-340 TAPGSDP
+340 G
-347 AYKLLNGAG
+347 GG
-356 SLGTSLVGA
+356 SLMDS
-365 TNPIF
+365 PIASTPNQIF
-370 KAIGGGAGFTITD
+370 RALGGGAGFTISD

-389 VNLLKTQGD
+389 VSLLKTQGD

-420 TDEYYVTNASTT
+420 TDEYFVTNASTT
-432 ITTTPTGTDK
+432 TTTSGTSAPIV

-454 IALDVTPQIDEDGKV
+454 IALDVTPQIDEQGKV

-476 VIDTEEQNKVIDMG
+476 VIDTEEQSKTISVG
-490 TTGGKLQL
+490 TADPLVL

-527 TDKQEI
+527 TDRQEI

-552 RREST
+552 RRESNR
-557 KKVELVILLKPTVVE
+557 KVELVILLKPTVVE
-572 KDTWQNELQRS
+572 KDTWQKELQRS

>member
-1 MGGARFV
+1 
-8 EFNCKSGRTNYMKKH
+8 MKTH
-23 HLCLISVAVLTA
+23 RLCLITVAMMAA
-35 GCTSYRHPEPVQA
+35 GCTTYQHPEPTQA
-48 KDALRH
+48 KDALKQ
-54 AMTEQSKAGALTSV
+54 AMNEQQKQAAPLTTL

-75 LLQLNRPPQAISMP
+75 LLQLNRPQMPVGMP
-89 EPRLRIAA
+89 EKRLRIAA
-97 HDVDAVEFFGS
+97 NDVEAVEFFGS

-116 VAVHPGVAGQI
+116 VAVHPGVAGLV
-127 SVELKDVTLTEVLA
+127 SVELKDVTLPEVLA

-150 VQRKGNVF
+150 VQRKGNIF
-158 HVYPAGL
+158 HIYPAGL

-185 SVSTGGVASNDS
+185 SVSTGGVTANDS
-197 NSSNNNNFDNA
+197 NNGSNNGSLDNSSNNS
-208 NGSTNNNTSNR
+208 STN
-219 SSNGGSG
+219 SSSSSSSG
-226 SDGNGTRIETDTN
+226 SDNSNGTRIETDTN
-239 SDYWTDLRDT
+239 SDYWTDLRDSLQT
-249 LQILVG
+249 LIG

-270 VTVRAYPKELKA
+270 VTIRAYPKELKA
-282 VREFLSQSESHLKRQ
+282 VREFLTQSESHLKRQ
-297 VVLEARIL
+297 VVLEARII
-305 EVALSEGYE
+305 EVALNEGYE
-314 QGVDWSGLTASWDG
+314 QGVDWSGLSASWDG
-328 NKGIP
+328 GKGITGGGSAANSQLP
-333 TVAQPIL
+333 TTPNQ
-340 TAPGSDP
+340 
-347 AYKLLNGAG
+347 
-356 SLGTSLVGA
+356 
-365 TNPIF
+365 IF
-370 KAIGGGAGFTITD
+370 SALGGGAGFKISD

-420 TDEYYVTNASTT
+420 TDEYFVTNASTS
-432 ITTTPTGTDK
+432 TTTSTGAEPIV

-454 IALDVTPQIDEDGKV
+454 IALDVTPQIDEEGRV

-476 VIDTEEQNKVIDMG
+476 VIDTEEQKKIIKVG
-490 TTGGKLQL
+490 TAEPLEL

-533 VSKVPLLGDIPWVG
+533 VSKVPLLGDIPWIG

-557 KKVELVILLKPTVVE
+557 KKVELVIMLKPTVVE
-572 KDTWQNELQRS
+572 KDTWQNELKRS
-583 SELLDKWYPPKG
+583 SDLLDKWYPAKG

>member
-1 MGGARFV
+1 
-8 EFNCKSGRTNYMKKH
+8 MKKH
-23 HLCLISVAVLTA
+23 RLCLITVAMMAA
-35 GCTSYRHPEPVQA
+35 GCTTYKHPEPTQA
-48 KDALRH
+48 KDALKQ
-54 AMTEQSKAGALTSV
+54 AMNEQQKQAAPLTAL

-75 LLQLNRPPQAISMP
+75 LLQLNRPQMPVGMP
-89 EPRLRIAA
+89 EKRLRIAA
-97 HDVDAVEFFGS
+97 HDVEAVEFFGS

-116 VAVHPGVAGQI
+116 VAVHPGVAGLV
-127 SVELKDVTLTEVLA
+127 SVELKDVTLPEVLA

-158 HVYPAGL
+158 HIYPAGL

-185 SVSTGGVASNDS
+185 SVSTGGVTANDS
-197 NSSNNNNFDNA
+197 NNSSDSSFDSASNNN
-208 NGSTNNNTSNR
+208 STNNSSGNN
-219 SSNGGSG
+219 SNGNS
-226 SDGNGTRIETDTN
+226 SNGTRIETDTN
-239 SDYWTDLRDT
+239 SDYWTDLRDSLQT
-249 LQILVG
+249 LIG
-255 SGDGRAVITSPQAGL
+255 TGDGRAVITSPQAGL
-270 VTVRAYPKELKA
+270 VTIRAYPKELKA
-282 VREFLSQSESHLKRQ
+282 VREFLNQSESHLKRQ
-297 VVLEARIL
+297 VVLEARII
-305 EVALSEGYE
+305 EVALNEGYE
-314 QGVDWSGLTASWDG
+314 QGVDWSGLSASWDG
-328 NKGIP
+328 GKGI
-333 TVAQPIL
+333 T
-340 TAPGSDP
+340 G
-347 AYKLLNGAG
+347 GG
-356 SLGTSLVGA
+356 SLAGTQLP
-365 TNPIF
+365 TTPNQIF
-370 KAIGGGAGFTITD
+370 SALGGGAGFKISD

-420 TDEYYVTNASTT
+420 TDEYFVTNASTT
-432 ITTTPTGTDK
+432 TVTSTGTAEPIV

-454 IALDVTPQIDEDGKV
+454 IALDVTPQIDEEGKV

-476 VIDTEEQNKVIDMG
+476 VIDTEEQKKIINVG
-490 TTGGKLQL
+490 TAKPLEL

-557 KKVELVILLKPTVVE
+557 KKVELVIMLKPTVVE

-583 SELLDKWYPPKG
+583 SELLDKWYPAKG

>member
-1 MGGARFV
+1 
-8 EFNCKSGRTNYMKKH
+8 MKKH
-23 HLCLISVAVLTA
+23 HFCLLPLALAVAA
-35 GCTSYRHPEPVQA
+35 CTSYQHPEPVQA
-48 KDALRH
+48 KDALKQ
-54 AMTEQSKAGALTSV
+54 AMKEQTPTALLTTL
-68 PKSVQSE
+68 PPSVQSE
-75 LLQLNRPPQAISMP
+75 LLQLNRPQQPLAVP
-89 EPRLRIAA
+89 EKRLRIAA

-116 VAVHPGVAGQI
+116 VAVHPGVAGAI
-127 SVELKDVTLTEVLA
+127 SVELKDVTLQEALA
-141 VVGDMYGFD
+141 TVGDMYGFD

-158 HVYPAGL
+158 HIYPAGL

-171 VNYLMMSRRGLSRT
+171 VNYLMMARRGLSRT
-185 SVSTGGVASNDS
+185 SVSTGGVTAND
-197 NSSNNNNFDNA
+197 NNNNGNNNFDSS
-208 NGSTNNNTSNR
+208 GNNNNGNNNLG
-219 SSNGGSG
+219 SSNGDNGNSNN
-226 SDGNGTRIETDTN
+226 SNGTRIETDSN
-239 SDYWTDLRDT
+239 NDYWSDLRDALQT
-249 LQILVG
+249 LIG
-255 SGDGRAVITSPQAGL
+255 TGEGRAVITSPQAGL

-282 VREFLSQSESHLKRQ
+282 VREFLDQSGEHLKRQ

-305 EVALSEGYE
+305 EVSLNEGYE
-314 QGVDWSGLTASWDG
+314 QGVDWSGLSASWDG
-328 NKGIP
+328 NKGI
-333 TVAQPIL
+333 T
-340 TAPGSDP
+340 G
-347 AYKLLNGAG
+347 GG
-356 SLGTSLVGA
+356 SLLDS
-365 TNPIF
+365 PIASTPNQIF
-370 KAIGGGAGFTITD
+370 RALGGGAGFTISD

-389 VNLLKTQGD
+389 VSLLKTQGD

-420 TDEYYVTNASTT
+420 TDEYFVTNASTT
-432 ITTTPTGTDK
+432 TTTSGNSAPIV

-454 IALDVTPQIDEDGKV
+454 IALDVTPQIDEAGRV

-476 VIDTEEQNKVIDMG
+476 VIDTEEQSKTINVG
-490 TTGGKLQL
+490 TADPLVL
-498 PLAKSSIRESD
+498 PLAKSAIRESD

-572 KDTWQNELQRS
+572 KDTWQKELQRS

>member
-1 MGGARFV
+1 
-8 EFNCKSGRTNYMKKH
+8 MKKH
-23 HLCLISVAVLTA
+23 RLCLITVAMMAA
-35 GCTSYRHPEPVQA
+35 GCTTYQHPEPTQA
-48 KDALRH
+48 KDALKQ
-54 AMTEQSKAGALTSV
+54 AMNEQQKQAAPLTAL

-75 LLQLNRPPQAISMP
+75 LLQRNRPQMPVGMP
-89 EPRLRIAA
+89 EKRLRIAA
-97 HDVDAVEFFGS
+97 HDVEAVEFFGS

-116 VAVHPGVAGQI
+116 VAVHPGVAGLV
-127 SVELKDVTLTEVLA
+127 SVELKDVTLPEVLA

-158 HVYPAGL
+158 HIYPAGL

-185 SVSTGGVASNDS
+185 SVSTGGVTANDS
-197 NSSNNNNFDNA
+197 NNSSDSSFDSASNNN
-208 NGSTNNNTSNR
+208 STNNSSGNN
-219 SSNGGSG
+219 SNGNS
-226 SDGNGTRIETDTN
+226 SNGTRIETDTN
-239 SDYWTDLRDT
+239 SDYWTDLRDSLQT
-249 LQILVG
+249 LIG
-255 SGDGRAVITSPQAGL
+255 TGDGRAVITSPQAGL
-270 VTVRAYPKELKA
+270 VTIRAYPKELKA
-282 VREFLSQSESHLKRQ
+282 VREFLNQSDSHLKRQ
-297 VVLEARIL
+297 VVLEARII
-305 EVALSEGYE
+305 EVALNEGYE
-314 QGVDWSGLTASWDG
+314 QGVDWSGLSASWDG
-328 NKGIP
+328 NKGI
-333 TVAQPIL
+333 T
-340 TAPGSDP
+340 G
-347 AYKLLNGAG
+347 GG
-356 SLGTSLVGA
+356 SLANTQLP
-365 TNPIF
+365 TTPNQIF
-370 KAIGGGAGFTITD
+370 TALGGGAGFKVSD

-420 TDEYYVTNASTT
+420 TDEYFVTNASTT
-432 ITTTPTGTDK
+432 TVSTTSGDRT

-454 IALDVTPQIDEDGKV
+454 ISLDVTPQIDEEGKV

-476 VIDTEEQNKVIDMG
+476 VIDTEEQTKTIKVTDSD
-490 TTGGKLQL
+490 TLVL

-557 KKVELVILLKPTVVE
+557 KKVELVIMLKPTVVE

-583 SELLDKWYPPKG
+583 SELLDKWYPAKG

>member
-1 MGGARFV
+1 
-8 EFNCKSGRTNYMKKH
+8 MKKN
-23 HLCLISVAVLTA
+23 HLCLISVAVLA
-35 GCTSYRHPEPVQA
+35 VGCTSYRHPEPVQA
-48 KDALRH
+48 KDALKH
-54 AMTEQSKAGALTSV
+54 AMTEQNKVGALATV

-75 LLQLNRPPQAISMP
+75 LLQMNRPPQAISMP
-89 EPRLRIAA
+89 EQRLRIAA
-97 HDVDAVEFFGS
+97 HDVEAVEFFGS

-116 VAVHPGVAGQI
+116 VAVHPGVGGLV
-127 SVELKDVTLTEVLA
+127 SVELKDVTLPEVLA

-185 SVSTGGVASNDS
+185 SVSTGGVTANDNNSN
-197 NSSNNNNFDNA
+197 NSSIDNA
-208 NGSTNNNTSNR
+208 NGNSSGSNN
-219 SSNGGSG
+219 SSNGSSG
-226 SDGNGTRIETDTN
+226 SNSSNGTRIETDTN
-239 SDYWTDLRDT
+239 SDYWTDLRT
-249 LQILVG
+249 SLEMLIG

-270 VTVRAYPKELKA
+270 VTIRAYPKELKA
-282 VREFLSQSESHLKRQ
+282 VREFLSQSETHLKRQ

-305 EVALSEGYE
+305 EVALNEGYE
-314 QGVDWSGLTASWDG
+314 QGVDWSGLSASWDG
-328 NKGIP
+328 NKGI
-333 TVAQPIL
+333 T
-340 TAPGSDP
+340 G
-347 AYKLLNGAG
+347 GG
-356 SLGTSLVGA
+356 SLSPTQLP
-365 TNPIF
+365 TTPNQIF
-370 KAIGGGAGFTITD
+370 TALGGGAGFKISD

-420 TDEYYVTNASTT
+420 TDEYFVTKASTT
-432 ITTTPTGTDK
+432 ITSNSSGVSDR

-454 IALDVTPQIDEDGKV
+454 ISLDVTPQIDEEGKV

-490 TTGGKLQL
+490 TSGGRLEL

-533 VSKVPLLGDIPWVG
+533 VSKVPLLGDIPWIG

-572 KDTWQNELQRS
+572 KDTWQNELKRS
-583 SELLDKWYPPKG
+583 ADLLDKWYPPKG

>member
-1 MGGARFV
+1 
-8 EFNCKSGRTNYMKKH
+8 MKKH
-23 HLCLISVAVLTA
+23 RLCLITVAMMAA
-35 GCTSYRHPEPVQA
+35 GCTTYQHPEPTQA
-48 KDALRH
+48 KDALKQ
-54 AMTEQSKAGALTSV
+54 AMNDQQKQAAPLTAL

-75 LLQLNRPPQAISMP
+75 LLQLNRPQMPVGMP
-89 EPRLRIAA
+89 EKRLRIAA
-97 HDVDAVEFFGS
+97 HDVEAVEFFGS

-116 VAVHPGVAGQI
+116 VAVHPGVAGLV
-127 SVELKDVTLTEVLA
+127 SVELKDVTLPEVLA

-158 HVYPAGL
+158 HIYPAGL

-185 SVSTGGVASNDS
+185 SVSTGGVTANDS
-197 NSSNNNNFDNA
+197 NNDSNGSFDNSSNNN
-208 NGSTNNNTSNR
+208 STNNS
-219 SSNGGSG
+219 SG
-226 SDGNGTRIETDTN
+226 SNSSGDSSNGTRIETDTN
-239 SDYWTDLRDT
+239 SDYWTDLRDSLQT
-249 LQILVG
+249 LIG

-270 VTVRAYPKELKA
+270 VTIRAYPKELKA
-282 VREFLSQSESHLKRQ
+282 VREFLTQSESHLKRQ
-297 VVLEARIL
+297 VVLEARII
-305 EVALSEGYE
+305 EVALNEGYE
-314 QGVDWSGLTASWDG
+314 QGVDWSGLSASWDG
-328 NKGIP
+328 NKGITGGGSAANSQLP
-333 TVAQPIL
+333 TTPNQ
-340 TAPGSDP
+340 
-347 AYKLLNGAG
+347 
-356 SLGTSLVGA
+356 
-365 TNPIF
+365 IF
-370 KAIGGGAGFTITD
+370 SALGGGAGFKISD

-420 TDEYYVTNASTT
+420 TDEYFVTNASTT
-432 ITTTPTGTDK
+432 TVTSTGTAEPIV

-454 IALDVTPQIDEDGKV
+454 IALDVTPQIDEEGRV

-476 VIDTEEQNKVIDMG
+476 VIDTEEQKKIINVG
-490 TTGGKLQL
+490 TAKPLEL

-557 KKVELVILLKPTVVE
+557 KKVELVIMLKPTVVE

-583 SELLDKWYPPKG
+583 SELLDKWYPAKG

>member
-1 MGGARFV
+1 
-8 EFNCKSGRTNYMKKH
+8 MKKH
-23 HLCLISVAVLTA
+23 RLCLISVAMMAA
-35 GCTSYRHPEPVQA
+35 GCTTYQHPEPTQA
-48 KDALRH
+48 KDALKQ
-54 AMTEQSKAGALTSV
+54 AMNEQQKQAAPLTAL

-75 LLQLNRPPQAISMP
+75 LLQLNRPQMPVGMP
-89 EPRLRIAA
+89 EKRLRIAA
-97 HDVDAVEFFGS
+97 HDVEAVEFFGS

-116 VAVHPGVAGQI
+116 VAVHPGVAGLV
-127 SVELKDVTLTEVLA
+127 SVELKDVTLPEVLA

-158 HVYPAGL
+158 HIYPAGL

-185 SVSTGGVASNDS
+185 SVSTGGVTANDS
-197 NSSNNNNFDNA
+197 NNDSNGSFDNSSNNN
-208 NGSTNNNTSNR
+208 STNNS
-219 SSNGGSG
+219 SSNNSNGDS
-226 SDGNGTRIETDTN
+226 SNGTRIETDTN
-239 SDYWTDLRDT
+239 SDYWTDLRDSLQT
-249 LQILVG
+249 LIG

-270 VTVRAYPKELKA
+270 VTIRAYPKELKA
-282 VREFLSQSESHLKRQ
+282 VREFLNQSESHLKRQ
-297 VVLEARIL
+297 VVLEARII
-305 EVALSEGYE
+305 EVALNEGYE
-314 QGVDWSGLTASWDG
+314 QGVDWSGLSASWDG
-328 NKGIP
+328 GKGI
-333 TVAQPIL
+333 T
-340 TAPGSDP
+340 G
-347 AYKLLNGAG
+347 GG
-356 SLGTSLVGA
+356 SLAGTQLP
-365 TNPIF
+365 TTPNQIF
-370 KAIGGGAGFTITD
+370 SALGGGAGFKISD

-420 TDEYYVTNASTT
+420 TDEYFVTNASTT
-432 ITTTPTGTDK
+432 TVSTTSGDRT

-454 IALDVTPQIDEDGKV
+454 ISLDVTPQIDEEGKV

-476 VIDTEEQNKVIDMG
+476 VIDTEEQTKTIKVTDSD
-490 TTGGKLQL
+490 TLVL

-557 KKVELVILLKPTVVE
+557 KKVELVIMLKPTVVE

-583 SELLDKWYPPKG
+583 SELLDKWYPAKG

>member
-1 MGGARFV
+1 
-8 EFNCKSGRTNYMKKH
+8 MKKH
-23 HLCLISVAVLTA
+23 HFCLLPLALAVA
-35 GCTSYRHPEPVQA
+35 GCTTYRHPEPVQA
-48 KDALRH
+48 KDALKQ
-54 AMTEQSKAGALTSV
+54 AMSEQSPTAPLTSL
-68 PKSVQSE
+68 PPSVQSE
-75 LLQLNRPPQAISMP
+75 LLQLNRPQQPMTIP
-89 EPRLRIAA
+89 EKRMRIAA

-116 VAVHPGVAGQI
+116 VAVHPGVAGVI
-127 SVELKDVTLTEVLA
+127 SVELKDVTLQEALA
-141 VVGDMYGFD
+141 TVGDMYGFD

-171 VNYLMMSRRGLSRT
+171 VNYLMMARRGLSRT
-185 SVSTGGVASNDS
+185 SVSTGGVTAND
-197 NSSNNNNFDNA
+197 NNNGNNNNFDNGL
-208 NGSTNNNTSNR
+208 NNSGNNNNQGNTA
-219 SSNGGSG
+219 SG
-226 SDGNGTRIETDTN
+226 DNNTNSNGTRIETDSN
-239 SDYWTDLRDT
+239 NDYWTDLRDALQT
-249 LQILVG
+249 LIG
-255 SGDGRAVITSPQAGL
+255 TGEGRAVITSPQAGL

-282 VREFLSQSESHLKRQ
+282 VREFLDQSGEHLKRQ

-305 EVALSEGYE
+305 EVSLNEGYE
-314 QGVDWSGLTASWDG
+314 QGVDWSGLSASWDG
-328 NKGIP
+328 GKGI
-333 TVAQPIL
+333 T
-340 TAPGSDP
+340 G
-347 AYKLLNGAG
+347 GG
-356 SLGTSLVGA
+356 SLMDS
-365 TNPIF
+365 PIASTPNQIF
-370 KAIGGGAGFTITD
+370 RALGGGAGFTISD

-389 VNLLKTQGD
+389 VSLLKTQGD

-420 TDEYYVTNASTT
+420 TDEYFVTNASTT
-432 ITTTPTGTDK
+432 TTTSGTSAPIV

-454 IALDVTPQIDEDGKV
+454 IALDVTPQIDEQGKV

-476 VIDTEEQNKVIDMG
+476 VIDTEEQSKTISVG
-490 TTGGKLQL
+490 TADPLVL

-527 TDKQEI
+527 TDRQEI

-552 RREST
+552 RRESNR
-557 KKVELVILLKPTVVE
+557 KVELVILLKPTVVE
-572 KDTWQNELQRS
+572 KDTWQKELQRS

>member
-1 MGGARFV
+1 
-8 EFNCKSGRTNYMKKH
+8 MKKH
-23 HLCLISVAVLTA
+23 RLCLITVAMMAA
-35 GCTSYRHPEPVQA
+35 GCTTYQHPEPTQA
-48 KDALRH
+48 KDALKQ
-54 AMTEQSKAGALTSV
+54 AMNEQQKQAAPLTAL

-75 LLQLNRPPQAISMP
+75 LLQLNRPQMPVGMP
-89 EPRLRIAA
+89 EKRLRIAA
-97 HDVDAVEFFGS
+97 HDVEAVEFFGS

-116 VAVHPGVAGQI
+116 VAVHPGVAGLV
-127 SVELKDVTLTEVLA
+127 SVELKDVTLPEVLA

-158 HVYPAGL
+158 HIYPAGL

-185 SVSTGGVASNDS
+185 SVSTGGVTANDS
-197 NSSNNNNFDNA
+197 NNSSDSSFDSASNNNS
-208 NGSTNNNTSNR
+208 GSNSAT
-219 SSNGGSG
+219 SSNSSG
-226 SDGNGTRIETDTN
+226 DNNNGTRIETDTN
-239 SDYWTDLRDT
+239 SDYWTDLRDSLQT
-249 LQILVG
+249 LIG
-255 SGDGRAVITSPQAGL
+255 TGDGRAVITSPQAGL
-270 VTVRAYPKELKA
+270 VTIRAYPKELKA
-282 VREFLSQSESHLKRQ
+282 VREFLTQSESHLKRQ
-297 VVLEARIL
+297 VVLEARII
-305 EVALSEGYE
+305 EVALNEGYE
-314 QGVDWSGLTASWDG
+314 QGVDWSGLSASWDG
-328 NKGIP
+328 NKGI
-333 TVAQPIL
+333 TGGQ
-340 TAPGSDP
+340 
-347 AYKLLNGAG
+347 
-356 SLGTSLVGA
+356 SLANTQLPS
-365 TNPIF
+365 TPNQIF
-370 KAIGGGAGFTITD
+370 SALGGGAGFKISD

-432 ITTTPTGTDK
+432 ITTTSTGTDK

-454 IALDVTPQIDEDGKV
+454 IALDVTPQIDEEGKV

-490 TTGGKLQL
+490 TSGGKLQL

-557 KKVELVILLKPTVVE
+557 KKVELVIMLKPTVVE

-583 SELLDKWYPPKG
+583 SELLDKWYPAKG

>member
-1 MGGARFV
+1 
-8 EFNCKSGRTNYMKKH
+8 MKKN
-23 HLCLISVAVLTA
+23 HLCLISVAVLAA

-48 KDALRH
+48 KDALKH
-54 AMTEQSKAGALTSV
+54 AMTEQNKVGALATV

-75 LLQLNRPPQAISMP
+75 LLQMNRPPQAISMP
-89 EPRLRIAA
+89 EQRLRIAA
-97 HDVDAVEFFGS
+97 HDVEAVEFFGS

-116 VAVHPGVAGQI
+116 VAVHPGVGGLV
-127 SVELKDVTLTEVLA
+127 SVELKDVTLPEVLA

-185 SVSTGGVASNDS
+185 SVSTGGVTANDNNSN
-197 NSSNNNNFDNA
+197 NSSVDNA
-208 NGSTNNNTSNR
+208 NGNSSGSNN
-219 SSNGGSG
+219 SSNGSSG
-226 SDGNGTRIETDTN
+226 SNSSNGTRIETDTN
-239 SDYWTDLRDT
+239 SDYWTDLRT
-249 LQILVG
+249 SLEMLIG

-270 VTVRAYPKELKA
+270 VTIRAYPKELKA
-282 VREFLSQSESHLKRQ
+282 VREFLSQSETHLKRQ

-305 EVALSEGYE
+305 EVALNEGYE
-314 QGVDWSGLTASWDG
+314 QGVDWSGLSASWDG
-328 NKGIP
+328 NKGI
-333 TVAQPIL
+333 T
-340 TAPGSDP
+340 G
-347 AYKLLNGAG
+347 GG
-356 SLGTSLVGA
+356 SLSPTQLP
-365 TNPIF
+365 TTPNQIF
-370 KAIGGGAGFTITD
+370 TALGGGAGFKISD

-420 TDEYYVTNASTT
+420 TDEYFVTKASTT
-432 ITTTPTGTDK
+432 ITSNSSGVSDR

-454 IALDVTPQIDEDGKV
+454 ISLDVTPQIDEEGKV

-490 TTGGKLQL
+490 TSGGRLEL

-533 VSKVPLLGDIPWVG
+533 VSKVPLLGDIPWIG

-572 KDTWQNELQRS
+572 KDTWQNELKRS
-583 SELLDKWYPPKG
+583 ADLLDKWYPPKG

>member
-1 MGGARFV
+1 
-8 EFNCKSGRTNYMKKH
+8 MKKH
-23 HLCLISVAVLTA
+23 RLCLITVAMMAA
-35 GCTSYRHPEPVQA
+35 GCTTYQHPEPTQA
-48 KDALRH
+48 KDALKQ
-54 AMTEQSKAGALTSV
+54 AMNEQQKQAAPLTAL

-75 LLQLNRPPQAISMP
+75 LLQLNRPQIPVGMP
-89 EPRLRIAA
+89 EKRLRIAA
-97 HDVDAVEFFGS
+97 HDVEAVEFFGS

-116 VAVHPGVAGQI
+116 VAVHPGVAGLV
-127 SVELKDVTLTEVLA
+127 SVELKDVTLPEVLA

-158 HVYPAGL
+158 HIYPAGL

-185 SVSTGGVASNDS
+185 SVSTGGVTANDS
-197 NSSNNNNFDNA
+197 NNSSDSSFDSASNNNS
-208 NGSTNNNTSNR
+208 GSNSST
-219 SSNGGSG
+219 SSNSSG
-226 SDGNGTRIETDTN
+226 DNNNGTRIETDTN
-239 SDYWTDLRDT
+239 SDYWTDLRDSLQT
-249 LQILVG
+249 LIG
-255 SGDGRAVITSPQAGL
+255 TGDGRAVITSPQAGL
-270 VTVRAYPKELKA
+270 VTIRAYPKELKA
-282 VREFLSQSESHLKRQ
+282 VREFLTQSESHLKRQ
-297 VVLEARIL
+297 VVLEARII
-305 EVALSEGYE
+305 EVALNEGYE
-314 QGVDWSGLTASWDG
+314 QGVDWSGLSASWDG
-328 NKGIP
+328 NKGITGGKSLANTQLP
-333 TVAQPIL
+333 STPNQIF
-340 TAPGSDP
+340 TA
-347 AYKLLNGAG
+347 L
-356 SLGTSLVGA
+356 
-365 TNPIF
+365 
-370 KAIGGGAGFTITD
+370 GGGAGFTISD

-432 ITTTPTGTDK
+432 ITTTSTGTDK

-454 IALDVTPQIDEDGKV
+454 IALDVTPQIDEEGKV

-490 TTGGKLQL
+490 TSGGKLQL

-557 KKVELVILLKPTVVE
+557 KKVELVIMLKPTVVE

-583 SELLDKWYPPKG
+583 SELLDKWYPAKG

>member
-1 MGGARFV
+1 
-8 EFNCKSGRTNYMKKH
+8 MKKH
-23 HLCLISVAVLTA
+23 RLCLITVAMMAA
-35 GCTSYRHPEPVQA
+35 GCTTYQHPEPTQA
-48 KDALRH
+48 KDALKQ
-54 AMTEQSKAGALTSV
+54 AMNEQQKQAAPLTAL

-75 LLQLNRPPQAISMP
+75 LLQLNRPQMPVGMP
-89 EPRLRIAA
+89 EKRLRIAA
-97 HDVDAVEFFGS
+97 HDVEAVEFFGS

-116 VAVHPGVAGQI
+116 VAVHPGVAGLV
-127 SVELKDVTLTEVLA
+127 SVELKDVTLPEVLA

-158 HVYPAGL
+158 HIYPAGL

-185 SVSTGGVASNDS
+185 SVSTGGVTANDS
-197 NSSNNNNFDNA
+197 NNSSDSSFDSASSNN
-208 NGSTNNNTSNR
+208 STNNSSGNN
-219 SSNGGSG
+219 SNGNS
-226 SDGNGTRIETDTN
+226 SNGTRIETDTN
-239 SDYWTDLRDT
+239 SDYWTDLRDSLQT
-249 LQILVG
+249 LIG
-255 SGDGRAVITSPQAGL
+255 TGDGRAVITSPQAGL
-270 VTVRAYPKELKA
+270 VTIRAYPKELKA
-282 VREFLSQSESHLKRQ
+282 VREFLNQSDSHLKRQ
-297 VVLEARIL
+297 VVLEARII
-305 EVALSEGYE
+305 EVALNEGYE
-314 QGVDWSGLTASWDG
+314 QGVDWSGLSASWDG
-328 NKGIP
+328 NKGI
-333 TVAQPIL
+333 T
-340 TAPGSDP
+340 G
-347 AYKLLNGAG
+347 GG
-356 SLGTSLVGA
+356 SLANTQLP
-365 TNPIF
+365 TTPNQIF
-370 KAIGGGAGFTITD
+370 TALGGGAGFKVSD

-420 TDEYYVTNASTT
+420 TDEYFVTNASTT
-432 ITTTPTGTDK
+432 TVSTTSGDRT

-454 IALDVTPQIDEDGKV
+454 ISLDVTPQIDEEGKV

-476 VIDTEEQNKVIDMG
+476 VIDTEEQTKTIKVTDSD
-490 TTGGKLQL
+490 TLVL

-557 KKVELVILLKPTVVE
+557 KKVELVIMLKPTVVE

-583 SELLDKWYPPKG
+583 SELLDKWYPAKG

>member
-1 MGGARFV
+1 
-8 EFNCKSGRTNYMKKH
+8 MKKH
-23 HLCLISVAVLTA
+23 RLCLITVAMMAA
-35 GCTSYRHPEPVQA
+35 GCTTYQHPEPTQA
-48 KDALRH
+48 KDALKQ
-54 AMTEQSKAGALTSV
+54 AMNEQQKQAAPLTDL

-75 LLQLNRPPQAISMP
+75 LLQLNRPQMPVGMP
-89 EPRLRIAA
+89 EKRLRIAA
-97 HDVDAVEFFGS
+97 HDVEAVEFFGS

-116 VAVHPGVAGQI
+116 VAVHPGVAGLV
-127 SVELKDVTLTEVLA
+127 SVELKDVTLPEVLA

-158 HVYPAGL
+158 HIYPAGL

-185 SVSTGGVASNDS
+185 SVSTGGVTANDS
-197 NSSNNNNFDNA
+197 NNSSDSSFDSASNNNS
-208 NGSTNNNTSNR
+208 GSNSST
-219 SSNGGSG
+219 SSNSSG
-226 SDGNGTRIETDTN
+226 DNNNGTRIETDTN
-239 SDYWTDLRDT
+239 SDYWTDLRDSLQT
-249 LQILVG
+249 LIG
-255 SGDGRAVITSPQAGL
+255 TGDGRAVITSPQAGL
-270 VTVRAYPKELKA
+270 VTIRAYPKELKA
-282 VREFLSQSESHLKRQ
+282 VREFLTQSESHLKRQ
-297 VVLEARIL
+297 VVLEARII
-305 EVALSEGYE
+305 EVALNEGYE
-314 QGVDWSGLTASWDG
+314 QGVDWSGLSASWDG
-328 NKGIP
+328 NKGITGGQSLANTQLP
-333 TVAQPIL
+333 STPNQIF
-340 TAPGSDP
+340 TA
-347 AYKLLNGAG
+347 L
-356 SLGTSLVGA
+356 
-365 TNPIF
+365 
-370 KAIGGGAGFTITD
+370 GGGAGFTISD

-432 ITTTPTGTDK
+432 ITTTSTGTDK

-454 IALDVTPQIDEDGKV
+454 IALDVTPQIDEEGKV

-490 TTGGKLQL
+490 TSGGKLQL

-557 KKVELVILLKPTVVE
+557 KKVELVIMLKPTVVE

-583 SELLDKWYPPKG
+583 SELLDKWYPAKG

>member
-1 MGGARFV
+1 
-8 EFNCKSGRTNYMKKH
+8 MKKN
-23 HLCLISVAVLTA
+23 HLCLISVAVLAA

-48 KDALRH
+48 KDALKH
-54 AMTEQSKAGALTSV
+54 AMTEQNKVGALATV

-75 LLQLNRPPQAISMP
+75 LLQMNRPPQALSMP
-89 EPRLRIAA
+89 EQRLRIAA

-127 SVELKDVTLTEVLA
+127 SVELKDVTLPEVLA

-185 SVSTGGVASNDS
+185 SVSTGGVTANDS
-197 NSSNNNNFDNA
+197 NNSNNSSFDNA
-208 NGSTNNNTSNR
+208 NGGSNNSS
-219 SSNGGSG
+219 SSNASNGNAS
-226 SDGNGTRIETDTN
+226 SNNSNGTRIETDTN
-239 SDYWTDLRDT
+239 SDYWTDLRT
-249 LQILVG
+249 SLEMLIG

-270 VTVRAYPKELKA
+270 VTIRAYPKELKA
-282 VREFLSQSESHLKRQ
+282 VREFLSQSETHLKRQ

-305 EVALSEGYE
+305 EVALNEGYE
-314 QGVDWSGLTASWDG
+314 QGVDWSGLSASWDG
-328 NKGIP
+328 NKGITGGGSAASSQLP
-333 TVAQPIL
+333 TTPNQ
-340 TAPGSDP
+340 
-347 AYKLLNGAG
+347 
-356 SLGTSLVGA
+356 
-365 TNPIF
+365 IF
-370 KAIGGGAGFTITD
+370 SALGGGAGFKISD

-420 TDEYYVTNASTT
+420 TDEYFVTNASTT
-432 ITTTPTGTDK
+432 ITTNSSGVSDK

-454 IALDVTPQIDEDGKV
+454 IALDVTPQIDEEGKV

-490 TTGGKLQL
+490 TTGGKLEL

-533 VSKVPLLGDIPWVG
+533 VSKVPLLGDIPWIG

-583 SELLDKWYPPKG
+583 SDLLDKWYPPKG

>member
-1 MGGARFV
+1 
-8 EFNCKSGRTNYMKKH
+8 MKKH
-23 HLCLISVAVLTA
+23 RLCLISVAMMAA
-35 GCTSYRHPEPVQA
+35 GCTTYQHPEPTQA
-48 KDALRH
+48 KDALKQ
-54 AMTEQSKAGALTSV
+54 AMNEQQKQAAPLTAL

-75 LLQLNRPPQAISMP
+75 LLQLSRPQMPVGMP
-89 EPRLRIAA
+89 EKRLRIAA
-97 HDVDAVEFFGS
+97 HDVEAVEFFGS

-116 VAVHPGVAGQI
+116 VAVHPGVAGLV
-127 SVELKDVTLTEVLA
+127 SVELKDVTLPEVLA

-158 HVYPAGL
+158 HIYPAGL

-185 SVSTGGVASNDS
+185 SVSTGGVTANDS
-197 NSSNNNNFDNA
+197 NNSSDSSFDSASNNN
-208 NGSTNNNTSNR
+208 STNNSSGNN
-219 SSNGGSG
+219 SNGNS
-226 SDGNGTRIETDTN
+226 SNGTRIETDTN
-239 SDYWTDLRDT
+239 SDYWTDLRDSLQT
-249 LQILVG
+249 LIG
-255 SGDGRAVITSPQAGL
+255 TGDGRAVITSPQAGL
-270 VTVRAYPKELKA
+270 VTIRAYPKELKA
-282 VREFLSQSESHLKRQ
+282 VREFLNQSDSHLKRQ
-297 VVLEARIL
+297 VVLEARII
-305 EVALSEGYE
+305 EVALNEGYE
-314 QGVDWSGLTASWDG
+314 QGVDWSGLSASWDG
-328 NKGIP
+328 NKGI
-333 TVAQPIL
+333 T
-340 TAPGSDP
+340 G
-347 AYKLLNGAG
+347 GG
-356 SLGTSLVGA
+356 SLANTQLP
-365 TNPIF
+365 TTPNQIF
-370 KAIGGGAGFTITD
+370 TALGGGAGFKVSD

-420 TDEYYVTNASTT
+420 TDEYFVTNASTT
-432 ITTTPTGTDK
+432 TVSTTSGDRT

-454 IALDVTPQIDEDGKV
+454 ISLDVTPQIDEEGKV

-476 VIDTEEQNKVIDMG
+476 VIDTEEQAKTIKVTDSD
-490 TTGGKLQL
+490 TLVL

-557 KKVELVILLKPTVVE
+557 KKVELVIMLKPTVVE

-583 SELLDKWYPPKG
+583 SELLDKWYPAKG

>member
-1 MGGARFV
+1 
-8 EFNCKSGRTNYMKKH
+8 MKKH
-23 HLCLISVAVLTA
+23 HFCLLPLALAVA
-35 GCTSYRHPEPVQA
+35 GCTTYRHPEPVQA
-48 KDALRH
+48 KDAIKQ
-54 AMTEQSKAGALTSV
+54 AMSEQTPTAPLTTL
-68 PKSVQSE
+68 PPSVQSE
-75 LLQLNRPPQAISMP
+75 LLQLNRPQQPLSVP
-89 EPRLRIAA
+89 EKRMRIAA

-116 VAVHPGVAGQI
+116 VAVHPGVAGVI
-127 SVELKDVTLTEVLA
+127 SVELKDVTLQEALA
-141 VVGDMYGFD
+141 TVGDMYGFD

-171 VNYLMMSRRGLSRT
+171 VNYLMMARRGLSRT
-185 SVSTGGVASNDS
+185 SVSTGGVTAND
-197 NSSNNNNFDNA
+197 NNDNGNNNNFDN
-208 NGSTNNNTSNR
+208 GLNN
-219 SSNGGSG
+219 SG
-226 SDGNGTRIETDTN
+226 SNNSNSFDNGNNGNGNSNGTRIETDSN
-239 SDYWTDLRDT
+239 NDYWTDLRDALHT
-249 LQILVG
+249 LIG
-255 SGDGRAVITSPQAGL
+255 SGEGRAVITSPQAGL

-282 VREFLSQSESHLKRQ
+282 VRDFLEQSGEHLKRQ

-305 EVALSEGYE
+305 EVSLNEGYE
-314 QGVDWSGLTASWDG
+314 QGVDWSGLSASWDG
-328 NKGIP
+328 GKGI
-333 TVAQPIL
+333 T
-340 TAPGSDP
+340 G
-347 AYKLLNGAG
+347 GG
-356 SLGTSLVGA
+356 SLLDS
-365 TNPIF
+365 PIASTPNQIF
-370 KAIGGGAGFTITD
+370 RALGGGAGFTISD

-389 VNLLKTQGD
+389 VSLLKTQGD

-420 TDEYYVTNASTT
+420 TDEYFVTNASTT
-432 ITTTPTGTDK
+432 TTTSGNSAPIV

-454 IALDVTPQIDEDGKV
+454 IALDVTPQIDEQGRV

-476 VIDTEEQNKVIDMG
+476 VIDTEEQSKTINVG
-490 TTGGKLQL
+490 TTDPLVL

-519 IVIGGLMK
+519 VVIGGLMK

-552 RREST
+552 RRESNR
-557 KKVELVILLKPTVVE
+557 KVELVIMLKPTVVE
-572 KDTWQNELQRS
+572 KDTWQQELQRS